1 MTTLMLLEDDRS
13 LIDGLDYVLRKEG
26 YALDVATTLAEAQ
39 TLLMEQSYDLLLLDL
54 TLPDGNG
61 LSVCE
66 QVRAKGSTVPIIFLT
81 AMDEEVQV
89 IRALD
94 TPTSGEI
101 RIDGQNLFAMK
112 EEARTIFRRR
122 NIGFVFQSYQL
133 VPELNVEQNII
144 FPLLLDYKRPRQ
156 AEVDEILQILGLTSR
171 RQHLPSQ
178 LSGGQQQRVAIGRA
192 LITKPKLILADEPT
206 GNLDSRNSREVIDLL
221 TQASRH
227 YQQTILMIT
236 HNASLTASVD
246 RVLRVSDGVLTDL
259 GRKSNEK
266 LS

>member
-66 QVRAKGSTVPIIFLT
+66 QMRAKGSTVPIIFLT

-94 TPTSGEI
+94 GGG
-101 RIDGQNLFAMK
+101 D
-112 EEARTIFRRR
+112 
-122 NIGFVFQSYQL
+122 
-133 VPELNVEQNII
+133 
-144 FPLLLDYKRPRQ
+144 DY
-156 AEVDEILQILGLTSR
+156 
-171 RQHLPSQ
+171 
-178 LSGGQQQRVAIGRA
+178 
-192 LITKPKLILADEPT
+192 ITKPFKLGELC
-206 GNLDSRNSREVIDLL
+206 SRIRAQLRRSVRLRKNRWSAGPCASTERVRFCESRRW
-221 TQASRH
+221 S
-227 YQQTILMIT
+227 
-236 HNASLTASVD
+236 
-246 RVLRVSDGVLTDL
+246 
-259 GRKSNEK
+259 
-266 LS
+266 